1 MTTNRSPA
9 DTARVDAF
17 DEAHALG
24 QVKAFLYVA
33 DVALQNALADLAALG
48 DGPRGAALP
57 RRGCKDTSDLLT
69 TVRSMLQQAIQDRR

>member
-1 MTTNRSPA
+1 MTRSPT

-24 QVKAFLYVA
+24 QARAYLTIA
-33 DVALQNALADLAALG
+33 DTALQSAHAELVALG

-57 RRGCKDTSDLLT
+57 RRYCEDASELL
-69 TVRSMLQQAIQDRR
+69 VRVRRMLLQAIQERR